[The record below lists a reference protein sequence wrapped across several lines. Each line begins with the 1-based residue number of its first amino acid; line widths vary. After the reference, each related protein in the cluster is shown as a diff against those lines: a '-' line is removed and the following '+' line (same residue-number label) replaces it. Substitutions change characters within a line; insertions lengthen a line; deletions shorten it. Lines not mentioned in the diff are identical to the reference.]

1 MTILGDP
8 ADGDRGRFRVLAGF
22 GGTALFDADFSNFVF
37 APHFHDT
44 LMLGLILEG
53 QKRFS
58 RGRTTYEVG
67 AGGLSVVNPGDT
79 HTGGVAGINRPLRY
93 TAVYP
98 SAALLDEAGF
108 PDGADLGPAVVND
121 PALRSMFARALAP
134 AAPGAEAEE
143 ALLIALAGLAERYGT
158 SPRPLPPMA
167 SSAVRRAMDYIQ
179 AELSAELRLEA
190 IADRAGVGPRH
201 LIRCFRA
208 ALGMTPQEYVR
219 QARVSA
225 AAARL
230 SRGEAPVRAAVG
242 VGFADQP
249 HMTRAFRSVMGITP
263 AAYARSW
270 RG

>member
-8 ADGDRGRFRVLAGF
+8 ADGDRGRFRVLPGF

-53 QKRFS
+53 QKRFV
-58 RGRTTYEVG
+58 RGRTTYDVG
-67 AGGLSVVNPGDT
+67 VGGLSVVNPGDT
-79 HTGGVAGINRPLRY
+79 HTGGVIGINRRLRY

-108 PDGADLGPAVVND
+108 PDGADLGPAVVN
-121 PALRSMFARALAP
+121 ASTLRTVFERALAP
-134 AAPGAEAEE
+134 ATPNEEAEE

-158 SPRPLPPMA
+158 SRRVLPPT
-167 SSAVRRAMDYIQ
+167 SSRAVTKAIEYVQ
-179 AELSAELRLEA
+179 AELSAELRLET
-190 IADRAGVGPRH
+190 IAERADVGPRH

-230 SRGEAPVRAAVG
+230 RRGEAPARTAHG

-270 RG
+270 RV